1 MMTVTLDI
9 EKVWSEQLYE
19 SRLCFKIEMQR
30 VIQCHTNDEKIALL
44 ETWKKTYS
52 EGRVNDLIKCAKDK
66 VNRVKVANWQLG
78 QFGDLN
84 SLITRRIHDL
94 F

>member
-78 QFGDLN
+78 QFGE
-84 SLITRRIHDL
+84 
-94 F
+94 FE

>member
-9 EKVWSEQLYE
+9 EKAWSEQLYE
-19 SRLCFKIEMQR
+19 SRICFKIEMQR

-52 EGRVNDLIKCAKDK
+52 ESRVNDLVKCAKDK
-66 VNRVKVANWQLG
+66 VNRVKVANWE
-78 QFGDLN
+78 F
-84 SLITRRIHDL
+84 
-94 F
+94 

>member
-9 EKVWSEQLYE
+9 ERIWSEQLYE
-19 SRLCFKIEMQR
+19 SRWCFKIEMQR
-30 VIQCHTNDEKIALL
+30 VIKCHTDDEKIALL

-66 VNRVKVANWQLG
+66 INRVKVANW
-78 QFGDLN
+78 D
-84 SLITRRIHDL
+84 IE
-94 F
+94 

>member
-1 MMTVTLDI
+1 MTVTLDI

-44 ETWKKTYS
+44 ETWKKNYS

-66 VNRVKVANWQLG
+66 VNRVKVANWE
-78 QFGDLN
+78 FE
-84 SLITRRIHDL
+84 
-94 F
+94 

>member
-30 VIQCHTNDEKIALL
+30 VIQCHTDDEKITLF
-44 ETWKKTYS
+44 ETWKKNYS
-52 EGRVNDLIKCAKDK
+52 ENRVSDLVKCAKDK
-66 VNRVKVANWQLG
+66 VNRVKVANWILE
-78 QFGDLN
+78 
-84 SLITRRIHDL
+84 
-94 F
+94 

>member
-1 MMTVTLDI
+1 MMTVILDI

-30 VIQCHTNDEKIALL
+30 VIECHTDDEKIALL

-66 VNRVKVANWQLG
+66 VNRVKVANWILE
-78 QFGDLN
+78 
-84 SLITRRIHDL
+84 
-94 F
+94 

>member
-9 EKVWSEQLYE
+9 ERIWSEQLYE
-19 SRLCFKIEMQR
+19 SRWCFKIEMQR
-30 VIQCHTNDEKIALL
+30 VIECHTDDEKIALL

-66 VNRVKVANWQLG
+66 INRVKVANW
-78 QFGDLN
+78 D
-84 SLITRRIHDL
+84 IE
-94 F
+94 

>member
-1 MMTVTLDI
+1 MRWMMTVTLDI

-44 ETWKKTYS
+44 ETWKKNYS
-52 EGRVNDLIKCAKDK
+52 EGRVNDLVKCAKDK
-66 VNRVKVANWQLG
+66 VNRVKVANWE
-78 QFGDLN
+78 FE
-84 SLITRRIHDL
+84 
-94 F
+94 

>member
-1 MMTVTLDI
+1 MTVTLDI

-84 SLITRRIHDL
+84 SLITRRIHDRL
-94 F
+94 

>member
-1 MMTVTLDI
+1 MLVTLDI

-66 VNRVKVANWQLG
+66 VNRVKVANWE
-78 QFGDLN
+78 FE
-84 SLITRRIHDL
+84 
-94 F
+94 

>member
-30 VIQCHTNDEKIALL
+30 VIECHTNDEKIALL
-44 ETWKKTYS
+44 ETWKKNYS
-52 EGRVNDLIKCAKDK
+52 EGRVNDLVKCAKDK
-66 VNRVKVANWQLG
+66 VNRVKVANWE
-78 QFGDLN
+78 F
-84 SLITRRIHDL
+84 
-94 F
+94 

>member
-44 ETWKKTYS
+44 ETWKKNYS

-66 VNRVKVANWQLG
+66 VNRVKVANWE
-78 QFGDLN
+78 FE
-84 SLITRRIHDL
+84 
-94 F
+94 

>member
-44 ETWKKTYS
+44 ETWKKNYS
-52 EGRVNDLIKCAKDK
+52 EGRVNDLVKCAKDK

-78 QFGDLN
+78 QFGE
-84 SLITRRIHDL
+84 
-94 F
+94 FE

>member
-52 EGRVNDLIKCAKDK
+52 ESRVNDLIKCAKDK
-66 VNRVKVANWQLG
+66 VNRVKVANWE
-78 QFGDLN
+78 FE
-84 SLITRRIHDL
+84 
-94 F
+94 

>member
-44 ETWKKTYS
+44 ETWKKNYS
-52 EGRVNDLIKCAKDK
+52 EGRVNDLVKCAKDK
-66 VNRVKVANWQLG
+66 VNRVKVANWE
-78 QFGDLN
+78 FE
-84 SLITRRIHDL
+84 
-94 F
+94 

>member
-1 MMTVTLDI
+1 MITVTLDI
-9 EKVWSEQLYE
+9 EKVWSDQLYE

-30 VIQCHTNDEKIALL
+30 VIQCHTDDEKIALL

-66 VNRVKVANWQLG
+66 VNRVKVANWILE
-78 QFGDLN
+78 
-84 SLITRRIHDL
+84 
-94 F
+94 

>member
-30 VIQCHTNDEKIALL
+30 VIECHTNDEKIALL
-44 ETWKKTYS
+44 ETWKKNYS
-52 EGRVNDLIKCAKDK
+52 EGRVNDLVKCAKDK
-66 VNRVKVANWQLG
+66 VNRVKVANWE
-78 QFGDLN
+78 FE
-84 SLITRRIHDL
+84 
-94 F
+94 

>member
-1 MMTVTLDI
+1 MTVTLDI

-44 ETWKKTYS
+44 ETWKKNYS
-52 EGRVNDLIKCAKDK
+52 EGRVNDLVKCAKDK

-84 SLITRRIHDL
+84 SLITRRIHDRL
-94 F
+94 